1 MVAGWAKKSYT
12 MRKPSLQNTDYEF
25 TVLPSIT
32 SLNTASGYISGQD
45 LTILGSGFSTDPSKI
60 EVTA

>member
-1 MVAGWAKKSYT
+1 
-12 MRKPSLQNTDYEF
+12 MRKPSLQNTYYEF

-32 SLNTASGYISGQD
+32 SLSTASGYISGQD